1 MFNSLRSRLWFTYAL
16 VIGVALGIV
25 GIVFVL
31 YFAKNPVQSLQ
42 ARIRLQTAA
51 ETIFKRVSNIESIP
65 LEQLQESIARADQA
79 FDVRVLI
86 YNQKTQLIIDSRQGE
101 VPPLNLHIPLLR
113 LKEGQQVSVLSKKDE
128 SGNGWLYL
136 PKLIPNSMILVV
148 ATPQPAIGF
157 WAALRSRGNDIFPTL
172 RRAGLIAL
180 FFGLILAFW
189 IAHWVSSPLQKM
201 IQATKKI
208 SIGEYTDIPIEGP
221 REVRSLANSFNEMAK
236 KVRDSQQATRDF
248 VANVSHDLKT
258 PLTSIQGFAQAL
270 LDGTAGT
277 PQAQKQAASVIFDE
291 ANHMHNMVLNL
302 LDLARFDSGVITFR
316 QDPIDCNALLNR
328 VVKKFTPIADRASV
342 SLKMNLA
349 YIPTILGDDDRLA
362 QAFGNLVDNA
372 IKYSPSGS
380 EVLITLKEV
389 GDYIEISFQDSG
401 IGIPPKDIPR
411 VFERFYQADR
421 SRQGGSQKGAGLG
434 LAIAK
439 EIISKHHGEIQVYS
453 EPGQGSIF
461 VVKLPIAKEEFRKDK
476 K

>member
-302 LDLARFDSGVITFR
+302 LDLARFDSG
-316 QDPIDCNALLNR
+316 
-328 VVKKFTPIADRASV
+328 
-342 SLKMNLA
+342 
-349 YIPTILGDDDRLA
+349 
-362 QAFGNLVDNA
+362 
-372 IKYSPSGS
+372 
-380 EVLITLKEV
+380 
-389 GDYIEISFQDSG
+389 
-401 IGIPPKDIPR
+401 
-411 VFERFYQADR
+411 
-421 SRQGGSQKGAGLG
+421 
-434 LAIAK
+434 
-439 EIISKHHGEIQVYS
+439 
-453 EPGQGSIF
+453 
-461 VVKLPIAKEEFRKDK
+461 
-476 K
+476 